1 MTDTFKPY
9 EPEDPAG
16 YEYDEYSYEES
27 RGGRVLWGRVA
38 LLGFGLLL
46 AFFLGRWTAGGGA
59 DEGELGELRAEL
71 SAAEAENEQLQE
83 ELTAAQAAAE
93 PVETPDTAATDDA
106 ADAAE
111 EEAEPQTYTVQRGDT
126 LRGIAQTFCGD
137 PSRDDLIAAENGI
150 ADATQLSV
158 GEELILPA
166 DCTG

>member
-16 YEYDEYSYEES
+16 YEYDEYAYEER

-46 AFFLGRWTAGGGA
+46 AFLLGRWTAGGGA
-59 DEGELGELRAEL
+59 DNSELKKVRAEL
-71 SAAEAENEQLQE
+71 SAAEEENEQLQQD
-83 ELTAAQAAAE
+83 LTAAQAAAE
-93 PVETPDTAATDDA
+93 PVETPDAAATDDA
-106 ADAAE
+106 ADDPA
-111 EEAEPQTYTVQRGDT
+111 EAEPQTYTVQRGDT

-137 PSRDDLIAAENGI
+137 PLLDDLIAAENGI

-158 GEELILPA
+158 GEDLLLPA
-166 DCTG
+166 KCTG